1 MVQASVIGSA
11 SAVGSPVAAQNR
23 AALKEGSS
31 ASTCSATAFASSMR
45 PSLASAAASTL
56 RDTLDGLHTATC
68 GMGRFVVAAAQKM
81 RNGERMVG

>member
-1 MVQASVIGSA
+1 VVQASVIGSA
-11 SAVGSPVAAQNR
+11 SGVGSPVAAQNL

-56 RDTLDGLHTATC
+56 WVMLELGMDCTA
-68 GMGRFVVAAAQKM
+68 RRAPS
-81 RNGERMVG
+81 